1 MCMLVECIGLLVTEI
16 FCIKNKRSSHRRCSV
31 RKGTLNNFSKFTGKR
46 LCQSLLFN
54 KVAGLRQVAFKLHH
68 QVATIDRAATC
79 HS

>member
-16 FCIKNKRSSHRRCSV
+16 FCMKNKRSSHRRRSV
-31 RKGTLNNFSKFTGKR
+31 RKGTLNNFSKFTGKH

-68 QVATIDRAATC
+68 QMATIDRAATC